1 MSNDY
6 FKAQGW
12 FKTYALNSQDSRG
25 VFQELVK
32 EDEEAFRLASAETD
46 KIKEEM
52 NKQFGSGT
60 IKYGSEIPQPEMKTP
75 QAIFEF
81 SQRNPAAEGG
91 RMKFDDGLS
100 ALNFGKEQNIFT
112 PQSFQKILGA
122 AGQRDYAP
130 AYKVI
135 INSLKKAGIE
145 YTSPKSAGA
154 TATFDNVTKETI
166 DIFNKEATKL
176 KAEAGLPMSR
186 YQTNQLKKD
195 IKIFVKDKL
204 AKGEYVSR
212 PVIKEHFGLTEGKGG
227 DMLITRSL
235 GVNEK
240 AGTGLLKNLGQ
251 DEKKTI
257 AKENFAKAT
266 AATMETKNDV
276 LKIINDEFRL
286 DPDLSNSEDL
296 AKTIY
301 GDQFPKGDMKN
312 MSIEDLR
319 KAEAF
324 VRQTDNDVMSY
335 LRVIKGLRD
344 KPDKMRLPTQNVIND
359 ITDNILSGI
368 EDEAADGQSFKKKS
382 FRFSSGILR
391 DYKMALINKNL
402 DLDPDTYRSERAKK
416 ILKNK
421 NLDEIF
427 SMSALAEIAPG
438 YTTKVQSIKK
448 LINTRKASE
457 IDKPFQTIINAL
469 NEGKTSMQWNGKI
482 VPIEDAIE
490 SFNKTSSK
498 FSKREKVQS
507 PKINYNEKFDESILD
522 SYGKA
527 SQENI
532 KKVYKDKNF
541 FLSDINP
548 KIKTQDVLVDYI
560 DGKGSFVGVNSG
572 FNTDLLM
579 KDPLVQKI
587 LNSKSGQAIA
597 KSLRGAAGTVG
608 KVFGGADVVLGIL
621 DYQNNIS
628 KGQKHDEA
636 LGNAVQAMSFGLYK
650 SGDRAR
656 VKEVKDIFV
665 KNGGDGEI
673 FDQATALNAKDQE
686 INDLI
691 FDSKK
696 KADTFVRYA
705 KEGRGVLTPDLE
717 KSKSDYNVLKKNLNE
732 EIKNKIQERDNMVES
747 YKTNLRVSE
756 AGAPIQIG
764 GNEFF
769 SQPFKD
775 IKQATMDKIA
785 SDNKTAY
792 DTQKRQVNYTAGKY
806 GNWLLN
812 NVFTLN
818 SPEYRE
824 QQRLINNMDERELYK
839 FNLQRGMDLDN
850 LIRVEDLLNIKL
862 SNPDLMGVNTTK
874 YVNYDDRKAEGG
886 ITGLRSKY
894 EYKK

>member
-251 DEKKTI
+251 DEQKAA
-257 AKENFAKAT
+257 AKANFAKAT

-839 FNLQRGMDLDN
+839 FNLQRGMDPDN
-850 LIRVEDLLNIKL
+850 LIRVEDLLNIKS

-886 ITGLRSKY
+886 IIGLRSKY